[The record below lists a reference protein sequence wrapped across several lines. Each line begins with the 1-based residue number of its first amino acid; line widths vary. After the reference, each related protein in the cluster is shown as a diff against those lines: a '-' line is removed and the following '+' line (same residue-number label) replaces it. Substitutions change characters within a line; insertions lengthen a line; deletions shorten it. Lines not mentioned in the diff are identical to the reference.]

1 MKEFLSRKGVA
12 YRERDITREPDA
24 IDELRRLGALA
35 TPVVV
40 VNGEAVVG
48 LDEARLNSLLAGAAS
63 A

>member
-35 TPVVV
+35 TPVVA

-48 LDEARLNSLLAGAAS
+48 LDEARLNSLLAGVTS